1 MKDYIIKCLLE
12 GGENYVSGAD
22 ICEKSGVTRSAVW
35 KYISA
40 LRDEGFDIE
49 AVAGKGYILKKIPDI
64 LSQAA
69 IEHYTNNQDFWK
81 RIIVLNMVDSTNLY
95 VRSLCNLRATE
106 GTAVFASCQTDG
118 RGRRGRIWQ
127 SPDSD
132 GVYMSVLLTPDMPY
146 DKLSLLS
153 LYGAVAVRTAIKEVT
168 GLECDIKWPNDLQY
182 KGKKLCGIL
191 CEIIGEVNND
201 FCCIVG
207 IGINANTK
215 KRGFDKDIR
224 DIATS
229 IFLETGVR
237 VNRCKL
243 GAAVLNHLYRLYKGG
258 EFSMEEYKKYCI
270 TLNKD
275 ITVIRGESEMKAYAY
290 GIAKSGGLLVETENG
305 KRMEVNS
312 GEVSIRP
319 AKK

>member
-12 GGENYVSGAD
+12 GGDGYVSSAD

-49 AVAGKGYILKKIPDI
+49 AVAGKGYTLKKIPDV
-64 LSQAA
+64 LSQGA
-69 IEHYTNNQDFWK
+69 IEYYTREADFWK

-118 RGRRGRIWQ
+118 RGRRGRVWQ

-153 LYGAVAVRTAIKEVT
+153 LYAAVAVRSAIKEVT

-191 CEIIGEVNND
+191 SEVIGEVNND

-207 IGINANTK
+207 IGINANNK
-215 KRGFDKDIR
+215 KRSFDKDIR
-224 DIATS
+224 EIATS
-229 IFLETGVR
+229 IMMETGVK

-243 GAAVLNHLYRLYKGG
+243 GAAVLNHLYRIYKCG
-258 EFSMEEYKKYCI
+258 EFSIEEYKKYCI
-270 TLNKD
+270 TLDKD
-275 ITVIRGESEMKAYAY
+275 ITVIRGGSEMQAHAY
-290 GIAKSGGLLVETENG
+290 GIAKSGGLLVETETG
-305 KRMEVNS
+305 KRCEVNS

-319 AKK
+319 AKQ

>member
-12 GGENYVSGAD
+12 GGDKYVSGEE

-49 AVAGKGYILKKIPDI
+49 AVAGKGYVLKKLPDV
-64 LSQAA
+64 LSQAV
-69 IEHYTNNQDFWK
+69 IEHYIKNSDLWK

-95 VRSLCNLRATE
+95 VRSLCNLRVEE

-118 RGRRGRIWQ
+118 RGRRGRTWH

-132 GVYMSVLLTPDMPY
+132 GLYMSVLFTPDMPY
-146 DKLSLLS
+146 AEVPILS
-153 LYGAVAVRTAIKEVT
+153 LYAAVAVRCAIKEVA
-168 GLECDIKWPNDLQY
+168 GLECDIKWPNDLQFN
-182 KGKKLCGIL
+182 GKKLCGIL
-191 CEIIGEVNND
+191 CEVIGEINND

-207 IGINANTK
+207 IGINANNK
-215 KRGFDKDIR
+215 KRSFEKDIR

-229 IFLETGVR
+229 IYMETGE
-237 VNRCKL
+237 NIDRCKL
-243 GAAVLNHLYRLYKGG
+243 GAAVLTHLERLYKGD
-258 EFSMEEYKKYCI
+258 EFSMEEYKRHCI
-270 TLNKD
+270 TIGKD
-275 ITVIRGESEMKAYAY
+275 ITVIRGNSEIPAYAY
-290 GIAKSGGLLVETENG
+290 DLSESGGLLVETEDG
-305 KRMEVNS
+305 RRFEVNS